1 MPRDYYVTKMLKSKL
16 QQTSFLADFR
26 KNRSQEDHKFESHW
40 NPEPVE
46 AYGTRDP
53 LITILKQRLVSP
65 RTEPMS
71 TYQVTLTGFLRVF
84 V

>member
-1 MPRDYYVTKMLKSKL
+1 
-16 QQTSFLADFR
+16 
-26 KNRSQEDHKFESHW
+26 
-40 NPEPVE
+40 
-46 AYGTRDP
+46 

-84 V
+84 VWVRKLS

>member
-1 MPRDYYVTKMLKSKL
+1 MSSDN
-16 QQTSFLADFR
+16 FR

-40 NPEPVE
+40 NPEPGE
-46 AYGTRDP
+46 AYETRDP
-53 LITILKQRLVSP
+53 LITILKQRVVSP